1 MPGYVWVGLQNL
13 LQRTLNVLMWYGCKI
28 VEQLR
33 CLPKYTELAR
43 AFNFSMWRDEV
54 VHGTS
59 MFIYNMDLSLEWPR
73 ALPPT
78 IKFVGALLPVPAK
91 PLPRSFEVRV
101 SLPLC
106 GSKQARRGSCGQ

>member
-1 MPGYVWVGLQNL
+1 MELFWGLQTL

-43 AFNFSMWRDEV
+43 AFNFSMWRNEV

-78 IKFVGALLPVPAK
+78 IKFVGALLPTPAK
-91 PLPRSFEVRV
+91 PLPPSFEVKFC
-101 SLPLC
+101 L
-106 GSKQARRGSCGQ
+106 